1 MRVLNFEFMSFRF
14 GLLSA
19 ITLFAGNAATLS
31 AANDE
36 ESSSRRWAVI
46 AGMNLS
52 CPTTAVNEQSDQ
64 YADKAA
70 SFGSAEGNVM
80 VEYYLRNPHF
90 SVVGGYNAETMEWYG
105 SDVDVTMHNIAL
117 GARYYPLSS
126 ACVIQPYAALMT
138 YTNVGQSNDRN
149 TMSST
154 GGGYSYERRYEIS
167 SPRVSVAPT
176 VGFDCYI
183 FSSLALEFQYG
194 FPLAIDGKTNVCT
207 TYGGQQTAYR
217 MHSDMHRHNIQI
229 GVKAT
234 FPLRFTTEDGNSLFR
249 MIYMALGIYDP
260 DDDPKPETKKERRK
274 SSLNKVLNSY

>member
-36 ESSSRRWAVI
+36 EPSSPRWAVI

-52 CPTTAVNEQSDQ
+52 CPTTAVNEQSGQ

-117 GARYYPLSS
+117 GARYYPLST

-138 YTNVGQSNDRN
+138 YTNVGQSNDRG
-149 TMSST
+149 TMSSS

-194 FPLAIDGKTNVCT
+194 FPLAIDGKTNVST

-217 MHSDMHRHNIQI
+217 MRSDMHRHNIQI

>member
-1 MRVLNFEFMSFRF
+1 MRVLNFEFMSFRL

-31 AANDE
+31 AANDD

-138 YTNVGQSNDRN
+138 YTNVGQSNDRS

-183 FSSLALEFQYG
+183 FSSLALELQYG
-194 FPLAIDGKTNVCT
+194 FPLAINGKTNVST

-217 MHSDMHRHNIQI
+217 MRSDMHRHNIQI
-229 GVKAT
+229 GLKAT